1 MGVRLG
7 SFSKVFDDSYL
18 LREVGDAKSVCIIGC
33 PHCANQSIAYAKD
46 MEIIGKVKMGG
57 LAYDPYAL
65 TQEANR
71 IKNLLATKG
80 ITAKTK
86 IFGRTISP
94 PCWMHEKERRMVAT
108 ACENTHAAITL
119 CCSSGCEG
127 IKTAL
132 PKTVK
137 VVPGMATIGTISA
150 YLETKSG
157 KDFLNKE
164 KTKVSTFKE
173 LKAV

>member
-1 MGVRLG
+1 
-7 SFSKVFDDSYL
+7 
-18 LREVGDAKSVCIIGC
+18 
-33 PHCANQSIAYAKD
+33 
-46 MEIIGKVKMGG
+46 
-57 LAYDPYAL
+57 
-65 TQEANR
+65 
-71 IKNLLATKG
+71 
-80 ITAKTK
+80 
-86 IFGRTISP
+86 
-94 PCWMHEKERRMVAT
+94 MHEKERRMVAT
-108 ACENTHAAITL
+108 ACENTDVAITM

-132 PKTVK
+132 SKTVK